1 MKIKTSQ
8 LLSWGVS
15 IFAALCGL
23 TAFCM
28 IFVVAIKTS
37 YFLQDSFTGLQ
48 VAFGCSINDHTIFK
62 ASAGIILGFAFPLI
76 ASCTAVI
83 GKGYKIA
90 TIVAAALMVTGGA
103 LALST
108 VTLLNPD
115 VYLYTAPTLAA
126 GPIAA
131 GVLSLV
137 GGVTLCGSL
146 FLKE

>member
-8 LLSWGVS
+8 LLSWGVTV
-15 IFAALCGL
+15 FAALCGL

-48 VAFGCSINDHTIFK
+48 VALGASINNHVVFK
-62 ASAGIILGFAFPLI
+62 ASAGIILGFVFPLI
-76 ASCTAVI
+76 AACTAVI
-83 GKGYKIA
+83 GKGYKIP
-90 TIVAAALMVTGGA
+90 TIAAAAFMVTGGA

-108 VTLLNPD
+108 VNLLNPA
-115 VYLYTAPTLAA
+115 VYLYVTPTLAA